1 MASRPPEFTVGDV
14 VKARVARDEFLKGK
28 VLLKYPAND
37 PEYPAFCDICFYSV
51 AIEGRN
57 GPSIFSGTALFLY
70 ESALCSDTVGAEES
84 LLSDTGKLW
93 DSFIALPEEH
103 PMERQEFASAI
114 HVIQGLLAM
123 RLCRRSHPEIFPTQK

>member
-1 MASRPPEFTVGDV
+1 MVTKVSYVRGDAVFILIGGLFERAVIVSRCSE
-14 VKARVARDEFLKGK
+14 
-28 VLLKYPAND
+28 ND
-37 PEYPAFCDICFYSV
+37 PRIPVLTGTYYEIEKGGVLFGHPVHESLLSLDKPNTSV
-51 AIEGRN
+51 KG
-57 GPSIFSGTALFLY
+57 STA
-70 ESALCSDTVGAEES
+70 DEES